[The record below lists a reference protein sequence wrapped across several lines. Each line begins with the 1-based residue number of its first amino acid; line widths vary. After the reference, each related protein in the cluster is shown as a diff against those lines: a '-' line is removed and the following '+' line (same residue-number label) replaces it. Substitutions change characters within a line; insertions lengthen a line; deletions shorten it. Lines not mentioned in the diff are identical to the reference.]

1 MKLNLNRNSAYP
13 LALLFLFPV
22 FVPSSSI
29 SRVAMITAIALALGP
44 WLIRGAE
51 RSRLRLA
58 RIFILTAVLLTA
70 FSARAVERQTLQG
83 HVPRAVARLKPLER
97 LPATNSLHVAIGL
110 PVRNPELL
118 ANLLQQLYDPAS
130 GQYRQYLT
138 AEQFT
143 ERFGPTEADYQAVAA
158 YAQANGLSVKR
169 IHPNRRVLD
178 VVGAVA
184 DIERAFH
191 VTLHVYPHPTE
202 ARTFYAPDVE
212 PSLDLAT
219 SVLFI
224 SGLNDY
230 RTPQP
235 MLRELRALAASAG
248 QPRIGSGPSGSFMG
262 KDFRSAYVP
271 GTTLTGAG
279 QAVGLFELDG
289 FYSSDITDYATQ
301 AGLPNVAVNPV
312 LIDGFSGTPVT
323 RRPGSGNEEVAL
335 DIEMAISMAP
345 GLSQVLVYEGSPTAT
360 GAIVDDILN
369 RMATDNQA
377 KALSASWGFDIDAIS
392 QQTFLQFAAQ
402 GQSFFLASGDNGAFS
417 GPIFQPSD
425 DPNITVVGGTEL
437 TTDSAGNWSSEVAWN
452 GSGGGI
458 STVYSLPDWQ
468 QGVDMSRNHG
478 STTMRN
484 LPDVAMLA
492 HNAWVMADRGRAF
505 AADGTSIA
513 APLWAGF
520 IALVNQQAA
529 TEGKAPV
536 GFVNRA
542 LYAIGKSAATTAF
555 HDITTGNNTNSASPS
570 LFYAASGYDLC
581 TGWGSPN
588 GTALINALL
597 APPLD
602 PLLVASQLGFY
613 ATGPVGGPFNI
624 SSLAYSLTNT
634 GSTPLSWSANNS
646 VPWLVVTPT
655 SGTLAAGAGATV
667 TVALS
672 ATANKLLIGTYT
684 ATVSFANA
692 NSGVAQPRQFSL
704 LVGNGSFETGDF
716 SNWTFSGDSQVNFA
730 DYVDFTQENGGS
742 SIQGY
747 DDSLFI
753 HSGIY
758 GAFLGQSGSLG
769 TLSQTLPTV
778 AGQSY
783 TLSFWLAN
791 PAPGTPNRFQAS
803 WNGTTLFD
811 KSNIGAFGWTNLQFK
826 VTATTTSTALQFG
839 FQNDNNAF
847 GLDDISVQG
856 VSAPV
861 AASAPELLTVSEAN
875 GVITFTWSAVPGSTY
890 QIQSATTL
898 VPADWSNFGAP
909 ATATAS
915 TVTASDTVTSAPQ
928 RWYRVVLTQ

>member
-1 MKLNLNRNSAYP
+1 MKLALNRPSPYL
-13 LALLFLFPV
+13 LALLFLVPV
-22 FVPSSSI
+22 
-29 SRVAMITAIALALGP
+29 
-44 WLIRGAE
+44 
-51 RSRLRLA
+51 
-58 RIFILTAVLLTA
+58 A
-70 FSARAVERQTLQG
+70 FSASAVERQTLQG
-83 HVPRAVARLKPLER
+83 HVPRAAARLKPIER
-97 LPATNSLHVAIGL
+97 LPATNSIHVAIGL

-118 ANLLQQLYDPAS
+118 TNLLQQIYDPAS

-143 ERFGPTEADYQAVAA
+143 EQFGPTEADYQAVAA
-158 YAQANGLSVKR
+158 YAQANGLTVKR
-169 IHPNRRVLD
+169 IHPNRRILD
-178 VVGAVA
+178 VVGAVG
-184 DIERAFH
+184 DIEKAFH
-191 VTLHVYPHPTE
+191 IAMRVYPHPTE

-212 PSLDLAT
+212 PSLDLPT
-219 SVLFI
+219 PVLFV
-224 SGLNDY
+224 SGLNNY

-235 MLRELRALAASAG
+235 MLRELRAPAASAG
-248 QPRIGSGPSGSFMG
+248 HPRIGSGPGGSFMG
-262 KDFRSAYVP
+262 KDFRTAYVP

-301 AGLPNVAVNPV
+301 AGLPNVAVDPV
-312 LIDGFSGTPVT
+312 LIDGFSGTPVS

-335 DIEMAISMAP
+335 DIETAISMAP
-345 GLSQVLVYEGSPTAT
+345 GLSRVLVYEGSPTAT

-377 KALSASWGFDIDAIS
+377 KQLSCSWGFDIDATS

-437 TTDSAGNWSSEVAWN
+437 TTDGAGNWSSEVAWN

-458 STVYSLPDWQ
+458 STVYSIPDWQ
-468 QGVDMSRNHG
+468 QGIDMSHNRG
-478 STTMRN
+478 SSTMRN

-492 HNAWVMADRGRAF
+492 HNAWVIADRGRSF

-542 LYAIGKSAATTAF
+542 LYAIGKGGGATTAF
-555 HDITTGNNTNSASPS
+555 HDITSGNNTNGTSPS
-570 LFYAASGYDLC
+570 LFYAVSGYDLC
-581 TGWGSPN
+581 TGCGSPN
-588 GTALINALL
+588 GTAMINALL
-597 APPLD
+597 APPVD
-602 PLLVASQLGFY
+602 PLLVTSQLGFY

-624 SSLAYSLTNT
+624 SSLNYSLTNT
-634 GSTPLSWSANNS
+634 GSTPLSWSVNNP

-655 SGTLAAGAGATV
+655 SGTLAPGAPAAKVTV
-667 TVALS
+667 TLS
-672 ATANKLLIGTYT
+672 DTASKLLIGTYT

-692 NSGVAQPRQFSL
+692 NSGVAQTRQFSL
-704 LVGNGSFETGDF
+704 LVGNGGFEIGDF
-716 SNWTFSGDSQVNFA
+716 SNWTLNGDSQVNFA
-730 DYVDFTQENGGS
+730 DYIDFTQENGGS
-742 SIQGY
+742 NLQGY
-747 DDSLFI
+747 DDSLFV

-769 TLSQTLPTV
+769 SLSQTLPTV
-778 AGQSY
+778 AGQGY

-791 PAPGTPNRFQAS
+791 PAPGTPNHFRAS
-803 WNGTTLFD
+803 WDGNTLFD
-811 KSNIGAFGWTNLQFK
+811 QSNMSAFSWTNLQFK
-826 VTATTTSTALQFG
+826 VTATTTSTPLQFS

-847 GLDDISVQG
+847 GLDDVSVQS

-861 AASAPELLTVSEAN
+861 TATAPELVTVSEAS
-875 GVITFTWSAVPGSTY
+875 GVITFTWSAVPGAKY
-890 QIQSATTL
+890 QVQSATTL
-898 VPADWSNFGAP
+898 IPADWSSLGAP
-909 ATATAS
+909 ITATAS
-915 TVTASDTVTSAPQ
+915 TATASDTVASAPQ